1 MGAGRT
7 DTGVHTSEMFAH
19 FDYEDTIDSK
29 QFVHKI
35 HSYLKILLYILFC
48 SL

>member
-7 DTGVHTSEMFAH
+7 DTGVHASEMFAH

-35 HSYLKILLYILFC
+35 SYLPKDIVVMCL
-48 SL
+48 